1 MKIMPEQNTNLI
13 KVLVVDDSAYVRKVI
28 KKMLL
33 SSPFIE
39 VVGIAH
45 DGEDALEQVA
55 KHDPDVI
62 TLDLIMPGIDGIDF
76 IRQQMLR
83 KVIPI
88 VIVSIADE
96 GGQKVLDA
104 LDAGAVD
111 FIHKPTALATDK
123 IYEIQDDLIQKVK
136 KAAKL
141 PLNPYPPALSQA
153 TPKLPPSRELIP
165 STIPR
170 FDIVLIGIST
180 GGPQALTYLIPQ
192 FPADF
197 PVPIA
202 VVLHMPKGYTKLYAE
217 RLNNYSSLE
226 VIEAHNGDAV
236 VPGRVLIATAGYHL
250 GFERNREG
258 VVVAKLQSKPFD
270 LPHRPSVDV
279 LFQSGAQVYGDRTLG
294 VVMTGMGSDGKQGAA
309 QIKSHG
315 GMIITESESSCVVY
329 GMPRS
334 VVEAGL
340 SDRSI
345 SLKSIPETIYQ
356 LLFSRP

>member
-1 MKIMPEQNTNLI
+1 MSITQPNNPNLI

-28 KKMLL
+28 KKML
-33 SSPFIE
+33 STSPFIE

-55 KHDPDVI
+55 KHNPDVV
-62 TLDLIMPGIDGIDF
+62 TLDLIMPGIDGIEF

-96 GGQKVLDA
+96 GGKKVLDA

-123 IYEIQDDLIQKVK
+123 IFEIQDDLIQKVK

-141 PLNPYPPALSQA
+141 PLNPYPPALNSF
-153 TPKLPPSRELIP
+153 TPDVKPSVSINP
-165 STIPR
+165 STTPR

-192 FPADF
+192 FPENF

-217 RLNNYSSLE
+217 RLNHYCSLD
-226 VIEAHNGDAV
+226 VIEAHTGDLV
-236 VPGRVLIATAGYHL
+236 CPGRVLIATAGYHL
-250 GFERNREG
+250 AFDRNREG
-258 VVVAKLQSKPFD
+258 QVVAKQQSKPFD

-294 VVMTGMGSDGKQGAA
+294 VVMTGMGSDGKQGSA

-334 VVEAGL
+334 VVEGGL
-340 SDRSI
+340 SDRSV
-345 SLKSIPETIYQ
+345 SLKSMADAINE
-356 LLFSRP
+356 LLFSCP